1 MKKWKLILL
10 EIEKIIRWL
19 AIIFG
24 SLFSFM
30 AFCQIVWLYI
40 ADNAASVLYKTIP
53 NNSLSIIVFVVKSIL
68 PLLLSIFILIAT
80 RKFKELNLLIVENK
94 NL

>member
-80 RKFKELNLLIVENK
+80 RKFKELNKLIKEQQK
-94 NL
+94 I